1 MRSMLEKP
9 RKVQKQERPDM
20 QEKVQREVERPSVL
34 SSTRKARV
42 ESEGF
47 FDTVNYNRLADV
59 SARRGDEQTIW

>member
-47 FDTVNYNRLADV
+47 FDTVNYTDA
-59 SARRGDEQTIW
+59 QT